1 MWTGS
6 FPYRADKKCIPQIA
20 PAITRVINSSLES
33 GEVPSALKI
42 AVIRPTLKKPNLDK
56 ESLRNYRP
64 ISNLPFV
71 SKILERVSFSRL
83 MDYLQN
89 NEFLDSHQSAYRSHH
104 SVETL
109 LTDETSTLLREMDVG
124 NVTDVVYLDMSSAF
138 DTVDHQI
145 MTQTLKLY
153 GVTGHAQDWFKSYLS
168 HRSQ

>member
-1 MWTGS
+1 MRS
-6 FPYRADKKCIPQIA
+6 PNKSCELDPFPTELIKKCLPQIA

-71 SKILERVSFSRL
+71 SKILERISFSRL

-109 LTDETSTLLREMDVG
+109 LTDETNT
-124 NVTDVVYLDMSSAF
+124 
-138 DTVDHQI
+138 
-145 MTQTLKLY
+145 
-153 GVTGHAQDWFKSYLS
+153 
-168 HRSQ
+168 